1 MAVNDVLFW
10 GSLGLGIFFI
20 YTFFSGKKG
29 MVSPS
34 RLRLNKPVRGMVLKG
49 FGTKTWK
56 DERMKSLNVI
66 FMFNGHSFDAYE
78 VLGLVP
84 GSSYAQAEAAYAA
97 AKKKEGHELPL
108 LDAAMEAIREEN
120 RTSGKS

>member
-1 MAVNDVLFW
+1 
-10 GSLGLGIFFI
+10 
-20 YTFFSGKKG
+20 